1 MAQIIPPITS
11 LPVDSNA
18 APSVEDIQDKLP
30 SICVDY
36 LSHNWTEEDVW
47 ASWRNMTRHKHEIA
61 NGVRL
66 ENASWRTWN
75 KQRNKLRTISPET
88 LNWLKDSDVTWLYG
102 PLHTASVEPV
112 RPLKISSTDDRLGID
127 RPTGAKGILKHRTL
141 SELLSI
147 PGPSSP
153 VLEATEDDDS
163 SSEETTTPRRPGIPK
178 AKSDVNVRRSV
189 SLRETRR
196 RSPSALRKSGSPTTE
211 APYKD
216 SGKRHISFNTFV
228 EQVIALD
235 EPLVSTRGSVDSDD
249 DDMLEMRSSSSRH
262 SGRSRASS
270 ITSTTSVTIA
280 KIAPAMLKT
289 TGTFTQNP
297 NLPKMVYQPPPE
309 YLPSPQ
315 EQQPA
320 AASPYDIPSP
330 IVLVPGNRW
339 NATDDE
345 DEYSHGRDYFGGPD
359 LSGTSPARAGSYGRA
374 PAVQPPPAQPKWRLP
389 NPSLDPSSS
398 SSSSSSLNANGI
410 PSPQPGRSILKV
422 RPPTVNA
429 STPEPVSPPAHF
441 NYNPS
446 VATGIGGMFGGYE
459 GLPVGSPPNEER
471 GRSTATTEGRGRST
485 SRGAGSSQY
494 DRSAS
499 SRGTSTS
506 SSSSVSRSP
515 VDNTPVKTASP
526 TVAAT
531 QPKTAPTDAMDVDYS
546 PERSSTPTPH
556 SSPQIVFRPLK
567 DTSPASLPHPS
578 NRPVAPGLEPELPVT
593 PTSDVG
599 AASVAYTTAQP
610 TLSQPVD
617 DDDGSTLIGR
627 ATNIANTAK
636 DLLGALWYG
645 AQDDN
650 NRPRGGQ
657 QTTGR
662 RHARGSSL
670 G

>member
-1 MAQIIPPITS
+1 M
-11 LPVDSNA
+11 
-18 APSVEDIQDKLP
+18 
-30 SICVDY
+30 
-36 LSHNWTEEDVW
+36 
-47 ASWRNMTRHKHEIA
+47 
-61 NGVRL
+61 
-66 ENASWRTWN
+66 
-75 KQRNKLRTISPET
+75 
-88 LNWLKDSDVTWLYG
+88 
-102 PLHTASVEPV
+102 
-112 RPLKISSTDDRLGID
+112 RPLKISSTDDRIGLD
-127 RPTGAKGILKHRTL
+127 RPTGAKSILKHRTL

-147 PGPSSP
+147 PNPSSP
-153 VLEATEDDDS
+153 VLEATEDDES
-163 SSEETTTPRRPGIPK
+163 SGDEGHPRRPGIPK
-178 AKSDVNVRRSV
+178 AKSEVNVRRSV
-189 SLRETRR
+189 SLRDTRR
-196 RSPSALRKSGSPTTE
+196 RSPSTLRKSGSPTTE

-235 EPLVSTRGSVDSDD
+235 EPLISTRGNVDSDD

-270 ITSTTSVTIA
+270 ITSSTSITIA

-289 TGTFTQNP
+289 TGTFTTNP

-315 EQQPA
+315 EPQPV
-320 AASPYDIPSP
+320 ASPFDIPSP

-359 LSGTSPARAGSYGRA
+359 LSGTSPARAGAAGSYGRA

-389 NPSLDPSSS
+389 NASLDAASS
-398 SSSSSSLNANGI
+398 SSSSSSLNANGV

-429 STPEPVSPPAHF
+429 VTPEPVSPPAHF

-459 GLPVGSPPNEER
+459 GLPVGSPSNEER
-471 GRSTATTEGRGRST
+471 GRSTSTAEGRGRST

-515 VDNTPVKTASP
+515 VDNTPVKTAASG
-526 TVAAT
+526 AAPA
-531 QPKTAPTDAMDVDYS
+531 QPKPTAAGGDAMDVDYS

-556 SSPQIVFRPLK
+556 SSPQVSNLLISVRRGIHLTDSAIDCLPSAERHIARFPPPPL
-567 DTSPASLPHPS
+567 LQQPS
-578 NRPVAPGLEPELPVT
+578 WIPWP
-593 PTSDVG
+593 
-599 AASVAYTTAQP
+599 
-610 TLSQPVD
+610 
-617 DDDGSTLIGR
+617 
-627 ATNIANTAK
+627 
-636 DLLGALWYG
+636 
-645 AQDDN
+645 
-650 NRPRGGQ
+650 
-657 QTTGR
+657 
-662 RHARGSSL
+662 
-670 G
+670 